1 MRLKQLIILL
11 GATSAISI
19 AGLGNL
25 YAQNSDEYLKV
36 IAQNTTE
43 MLQKLDKIPELI
55 NGLSEMVLAWIT
67 PMTTDNSPPLQ
78 TMQTSLTQLG
88 DLVIQGQSKQQSML
102 QPVNFDLLNNDGKN
116 VYNSN
121 NGTANASQSMTN
133 LNYANDLTYST
144 LLGSPYFAKDPR
156 NKAGGSQVNAA
167 YNYIKNAAAL
177 NIYHPV
183 PNPSWKDGKAKTRYQ
198 NYFNTVLAV
207 ESFDGYILSNQLADG
222 NQLNDLQK
230 TLVTQASDPSAWI
243 AQVASEKIGFVLRQI
258 LLYQSQLFILMT
270 QMVQSQKQ
278 MVTAQAMT
286 NSLLIAINQ
295 VNENMMISNAQ
306 GVAPSN
312 D

>member
-1 MRLKQLIILL
+1 MRLKQFIILL
-11 GATSAISI
+11 GASSVISI
-19 AGLGNL
+19 AGLSNL
-25 YAQNSDEYLKV
+25 YAQSSEDYLKI
-36 IAQNTTE
+36 IAANTTS
-43 MLQKLDKIPELI
+43 MLEKLDKIPELI

-67 PMTTDNSPPLQ
+67 PMTSENSPPLQ

-88 DLVIQGQSKQQSML
+88 DLIVQGQSKQQAML
-102 QPVNFDLLNNDGKN
+102 MPANFDLLNNDGMN

-121 NGTANASQSMTN
+121 SGSPNAPQSMSN

-144 LLGSPYFAKDPR
+144 LLGMPVFARDPR
-156 NKAGGSQVNAA
+156 NKAGSQPVNAA
-167 YNYIKNAAAL
+167 YNYIKNAAGL
-177 NIYHPV
+177 NMYHPV
-183 PNPSWKDGKAKTRYQ
+183 PNPSWKEGKAKKRYQ
-198 NYFNTVLAV
+198 NYFNTVMAV
-207 ESFDGYILSNQLADG
+207 ESFDSYILSTQLADG

-230 TLVTQASDPSAWI
+230 TLVNQASDPAAWI
-243 AQVASEKIGFVLRQI
+243 TQVASEKIGFVLRQI
-258 LLYQSQLFILMT
+258 LLYQSQLFIVMT

-306 GVAPSN
+306 GVAATN